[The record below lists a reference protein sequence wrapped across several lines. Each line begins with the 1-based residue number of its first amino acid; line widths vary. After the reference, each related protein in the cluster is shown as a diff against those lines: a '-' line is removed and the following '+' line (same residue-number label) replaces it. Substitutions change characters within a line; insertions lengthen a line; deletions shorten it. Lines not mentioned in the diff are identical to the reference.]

1 MTEVTF
7 VGTSD
12 AFGAAGRRQSAILVR
27 SEEGSLLLDC
37 GATTVT
43 GLAKLGVSRNE
54 LDALVVSHFHGDH
67 FGGIPQLLLACL
79 YADRRERPLIVAG
92 PAGVEHRVRR
102 LAEHL
107 GYSLGER
114 DWSFRLE
121 FRELWAGKTEGVG
134 PARVTSFATH
144 HQEDVEPH
152 GLIVESAGQR
162 IVFSG
167 DTGWFDTLPTH
178 VAGADL
184 FVCECTNLDPG
195 FEYHLSLR
203 ELREHRSELDCKRLV
218 LTHLGEGMAEL
229 RGRCEFEM
237 ADDGQVV
244 VLRD

>member
-1 MTEVTF
+1 
-7 VGTSD
+7 
-12 AFGAAGRRQSAILVR
+12 
-27 SEEGSLLLDC
+27 
-37 GATTVT
+37 
-43 GLAKLGVSRNE
+43 
-54 LDALVVSHFHGDH
+54 VVSHFHGDH

-121 FRELWAGKTEGVG
+121 FRELWAGKTDGVG

-203 ELREHRSELDCKRLV
+203 ELREHRRELDCKRLV
-218 LTHLGEGMAEL
+218 LTHLGEEMAEL